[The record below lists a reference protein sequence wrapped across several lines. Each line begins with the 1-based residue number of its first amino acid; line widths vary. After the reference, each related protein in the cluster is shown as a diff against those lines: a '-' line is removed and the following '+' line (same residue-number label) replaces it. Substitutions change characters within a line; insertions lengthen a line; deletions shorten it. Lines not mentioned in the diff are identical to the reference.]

1 MKRVSSILMIVLT
14 AWMFQACSGN
24 AKHESLSDANIKQ
37 GLPPVTVS
45 EDDAKFAVEA
55 AEIGINDVELS
66 NFAKAKLGSTGA
78 KGLADLILK
87 DYLKINEELMTITTP
102 KNIHFPFSLS
112 GDGQQAK
119 DEWEQKTGNDM
130 DKAYVDKMSG
140 DNEKA
145 IKLYENAVDDVKDES
160 IKAFAVKNL
169 PVLKKHLAAIN
180 AVHDSIK

>member
-1 MKRVSSILMIVLT
+1 
-14 AWMFQACSGN
+14 MFQACSGN
-24 AKHESLSDANIKQ
+24 AKKDSLSDANIKQ
-37 GLPPVTVS
+37 GLPPITVN

-66 NFAKAKLGSTGA
+66 NFAKGKLGNTRV
-78 KGLADLILK
+78 KDLADLILN

-102 KNIHFPFSLS
+102 KNIHFLFSLS

-130 DKAYVDKMSG
+130 DKAYVDKMVR

-145 IKLYENAVDDVKDES
+145 IKLYEDAADDVKDAT
-160 IKAFAVKNL
+160 IKAFAIKNL

-180 AVHDSIK
+180 TVHDSIK